1 MDQLPVGGRYV
12 PSQARKKYV
21 TEVIFVIPAATEQS
35 MFSLYLWAGLGCEV
49 WQIKLEQFTADY
61 PAQPSPATAT
71 SHQPT
76 QSRIKSFGSFRCGTE
91 LCSAALHQQSGEAA
105 AADQLHILLYSYH
118 HHP

>member
-35 MFSLYLWAGLGCEV
+35 MFSLYLWAVGWAGLGCEV

-61 PAQPSPATAT
+61 PAQPSPAQP
-71 SHQPT
+71 SHSQH
-76 QSRIKSFGSFRCGTE
+76 SRG
-91 LCSAALHQQSGEAA
+91 
-105 AADQLHILLYSYH
+105 
-118 HHP
+118 

>member
-35 MFSLYLWAGLGCEV
+35 MFSLYLAGLGWAGLCCEV

-61 PAQPSPATAT
+61 PAPSPAT
-71 SHQPT
+71 SDSQH
-76 QSRIKSFGSFRCGTE
+76 SRG
-91 LCSAALHQQSGEAA
+91 
-105 AADQLHILLYSYH
+105 
-118 HHP
+118 